1 MLKLVRIGLYA
12 LFVGVLM
19 EIVYFTAPINH
30 SPIYEMIF
38 GPSGLYSHLVT
49 AAGIV
54 LSMLVLLPSPRHS
67 PVRQRVRRKR

>member
-19 EIVYFTAPINH
+19 EVIYYTAPVNH
-30 SPIYEMIF
+30 SPLYEMIF

-49 AAGIV
+49 GAGIV
-54 LSMLVLLPSPRHS
+54 LSMFVLLPSPRPS
-67 PVRQRVRRKR
+67 PARQRVRRKR